1 MVGSAC
7 VVAGNVVTVG
17 NAGSSCTVVATK
29 ASDGNYR
36 AVSSTQLSIS
46 TTKISQSALS
56 FSNIAEMQALSTLTV
71 LANGGSGEGVVR
83 YRVSNAGTTGCTLS
97 GTTLSAPSAGQCT
110 IEASRAASTNY
121 NQSASV
127 SQVIEVVKASQTVRF
142 TTNVPT
148 EPLVGGT
155 YSPAATASSGLSIGF
170 SVAGVGCS
178 ISGGTITFTSAGD
191 CVVEASQ
198 PGSSAYFAAPTAS
211 QTIAVGRRNHTLAFN
226 LATQAL
232 NTKTYGDAA
241 FVVQATSTDISASV
255 SFTLSAQTTNNAC
268 AVFASGLVIVQNV
281 GDCVIEAFSTQTS
294 ALAAAS
300 TISKRI
306 VILPDSASAPFIT
319 SVAMGNLS
327 ITAGFTPPS
336 YIGGSSVSAYTIV
349 AIDQAPNSTDEVSD
363 SSCGTTLV
371 NGQVTCR
378 ISGLE
383 NGKSYKIKVAAING
397 AGIGEYSLIS
407 PAITVATNPAAVQ
420 NLRVVQGSTTLAI
433 SWDDPDSFGGGTFL
447 AYRVYVKRSASSSY
461 DAEHYFNVTNQSTRS
476 ITISAE
482 TPPDG
487 FSHLGG
493 PALINGVA
501 YDIKVVTVT
510 SANLEELTGNTAV
523 VNQIPRTT
531 PEPPRM
537 ASALVVG
544 NKLVITW
551 TAPIS
556 DGGAAVTSY
565 SATVG
570 NSPCLFAAA
579 DDTYCEIA
587 LPTAPGNYVFAIA
600 AQNVAGSSTEIQG
613 VFTVAGYSSPGPQ
626 NSGGSVVTEPA
637 KPSESAPIVSSVS
650 FAADG
655 KRVFIRGSFLRG
667 ISKVVIGGL
676 ETRIISQ
683 TSEMIILTAP
693 ALKPGS
699 HTVLIHLTDKTVL
712 RFDKDLVVKGA
723 KPVAVVKKTA
733 TLSGFKPGS
742 SVLSSQMKSSLLK
755 IFKANQGSK
764 SLQCI
769 GHTQGPTILK
779 SDARLAMKRANA
791 VCAFARLNGFKVV
804 SASYRNNKLVG
815 SKFRRVDIV
824 FAR

>member
-1 MVGSAC
+1 
-7 VVAGNVVTVG
+7 
-17 NAGSSCTVVATK
+17 
-29 ASDGNYR
+29 
-36 AVSSTQLSIS
+36 
-46 TTKISQSALS
+46 
-56 FSNIAEMQALSTLTV
+56 MQALSTLTV

-83 YRVSNAGTTGCTLS
+83 YRVSNAGTTGCTLT

-121 NQSASV
+121 TQSASV

-148 EPLVGGT
+148 EPLAGGT

-170 SVAGVGCS
+170 SVSGAGCS
-178 ISGGTITFTSAGD
+178 ISGSTVTFTAAGD
-191 CVVEASQ
+191 CVVDASQ

-226 LATQAL
+226 SATQAL
-232 NTKTYGDAA
+232 NTKTFGDAA
-241 FVVQATSTDISASV
+241 FVVQANSTDTSALV

-268 AVFASGLVIVQNV
+268 SVFASGLVIVQNV
-281 GDCVIEAFSTQTS
+281 GDCVIEAYSSQTS
-294 ALAAAS
+294 VLAAAS

-306 VILPDSASAPFIT
+306 EVLPDSASAPFIT

-336 YIGGSSVSAYTIV
+336 YTGGSSVSAYTIV

-378 ISGLE
+378 VAGLE
-383 NGKSYKIKVAAING
+383 NGKTYKIKVAAING
-397 AGIGEYSLIS
+397 AGIGEYSLLS

-433 SWDDPDSFGGGTFL
+433 SWDDPDSLGGGIFQ

-476 ITISAE
+476 ITISAQ

-487 FSHLGG
+487 FSHPGG
-493 PALINGVA
+493 PALVNGVA

-531 PEPPRM
+531 PEPPRL
-537 ASALVVG
+537 ANALVVG
-544 NKLVITW
+544 NKLVLTW
-551 TAPIS
+551 TAPLS
-556 DGGAAVTSY
+556 DGGAAITSY

-570 NSPCLFAAA
+570 NSPCTFANST
-579 DDTYCEIA
+579 DTYCEIA

-613 VFTVAGYSSPGPQ
+613 VFTVASYSSAGPQ
-626 NSGGSVVTEPA
+626 TYGGEVVAEPV
-637 KPSESAPIVSSVS
+637 KPSQSAPIISSVS
-650 FAADG
+650 FSVD
-655 KRVFIRGSFLRG
+655 KTHIVIRGSFLKG
-667 ISKVVIGGL
+667 ITKIVIGGI
-676 ETRIISQ
+676 ETRIVSQ
-683 TSEMIILTAP
+683 TSEMIILRAP
-693 ALKPGS
+693 GLAAGS
-699 HTVLIHLTDKTVL
+699 HSVFLHLSDKTVL
-712 RFDKDLVVKGA
+712 KYEKDLVVKGA
-723 KPVAVVKKTA
+723 KPVVVVKKTA
-733 TLSGFKPGS
+733 TLTGFKPGS
-742 SVLSSQMKSSLLK
+742 SLLSSQMKNSLLR
-755 IFKANQGSK
+755 IFKANKHST

-779 SDARLAMKRANA
+779 SDARLAMKRAIA
-791 VCAFARLNGFKVV
+791 VCSFAKQQGLKVV
-804 SASYRNNKLVG
+804 SASYQNNKLVG
-815 SKFRRVDIV
+815 AKFRRVDLV
-824 FAR
+824 FTK